1 MFQYV
6 YQCYVKLLGV
16 LQWELNLI
24 FKHFLQSGYLTVPII
39 NNVISQYEFGYI
51 ESKDR
56 PSSIDF
62 LSENDKK
69 LGQSGML
76 NMF

>member
-16 LQWELNLI
+16 NLI

-56 PSSIDF
+56 PSSNDF
-62 LSENDKK
+62 SSENDKI
-69 LGQSGML
+69 S
-76 NMF
+76 